1 MTGENS
7 NRNILGGE
15 MTKLPFSPDEEYQ
28 GINEHLLREYAF
40 FLANKA
46 EGTIEAYLRT
56 IRQVMIWV
64 AGRPGNGGVFHPQ
77 QLTRTAIEMYLASLE
92 REGFSLPHRARVK
105 SALSTFARWLIEEKG
120 LLLKNPTRGIDLP
133 AIQLLA
139 PRQLSDDQRFILRSL
154 AEQEQDR
161 RGAALFA
168 LGYWAGCRVS
178 DVSWLEMA
186 HTHVGP
192 KVGWLRVGHKGSK
205 WRDIDLVNAAR
216 KPLYEYLQA
225 TRDPDRLYV
234 FPSQRSARLT
244 EEGIHHWFRN
254 LKARATKDQWEQIA
268 DLTFHDLRHDFAH
281 RARAAGWSLEEVAYY
296 LGHVTKKGTPAIQT
310 TVRSTQVSRE
320 QVKAKLKDLRG

>member
-1 MTGENS
+1 M
-7 NRNILGGE
+7 
-15 MTKLPFSPDEEYQ
+15 LPFASSTDGQ
-28 GINEHLLREYAF
+28 GINEPLLREYGF

-56 IRQVMIWV
+56 ARQVMIWV
-64 AGRPGNGGVFHPQ
+64 ASRPGNGGVFQPQ
-77 QLTRTAIEMYLASLE
+77 HLTKTAVEIYLATLE
-92 REGFSLPHRARVK
+92 RDGFSLQHRARVK
-105 SALSTFARWLIEEKG
+105 SALSTFARWLMEEKG
-120 LLLKNPTRGIDLP
+120 QLAKNPTRGIDLP
-133 AIQLLA
+133 AIQTLA

-154 AEQEQDR
+154 VEQAGDR

-192 KVGWLRVGHKGSK
+192 KVGWVHVGHKGGK
-205 WRDIDLVNAAR
+205 WRDIDLVNEAR

-225 TRDPDRLYV
+225 TGDPERTYV
-234 FPSQRSARLT
+234 FSSQRSERLT
-244 EEGIHHWFRN
+244 EEGIHHWFRT
-254 LKARATKDQWEQIA
+254 LKARATKDQWEYIA

-281 RARAAGWSLEEVAYY
+281 RAREAGWSLEEVAYY

-310 TVRSTQVSRE
+310 TVRYTQVNRE
-320 QVKAKLKDLRG
+320 QVKQKLKQLRG